1 MADPP
6 VYAFRKVDLACSEPN
21 NRPKKKKV
29 SAAAYTLSWKI
40 TMSFHSSSCYPGL
53 VKLCKAEGSKSGK
66 TLGTPQTNS
75 SKSRIFQPEEGT
87 REVENLSKEAEAGK
101 EKGDHVEE
109 IEEKSK
115 AANRSEQVESEAN
128 DLFLKGPLNI
138 QRELSMVGSLFKC
151 GPKLKVVFSSNMWS
165 ST

>member
-6 VYAFRKVDLACSEPN
+6 VYAFRKVDLVCSEPN

-29 SAAAYTLSWKI
+29 SSAACTLSWKN
-40 TMSFHSSSCYPGL
+40 TMPFHSSSCYPGL
-53 VKLCKAEGSKSGK
+53 VKLCKAEGSKRGK

-75 SKSRIFQPEEGT
+75 SKTRIFQPEEGT

-101 EKGDHVEE
+101 EKVDHGEE
-109 IEEKSK
+109 IEEKAK
-115 AANRSEQVESEAN
+115 AASRSEQVESEAS

-138 QRELSMVGSLFKC
+138 QRELSMVGSLFK
-151 GPKLKVVFSSNMWS
+151 VVQNLR
-165 ST
+165 